1 MTPPVEIILARQ
13 LAGYLAVPVFVV
25 SPEGDLL
32 FYNEP
37 AERILGTRFEETG
50 RMAMEEW
57 ATVFQPTD
65 EQGILLPPE
74 DLPLVATL
82 EKREPAMRSFFIRGL
97 DGELRRIMTVSIPL
111 LAQGKRFLGGMA
123 MFWEVR

>member
-13 LAGYLAVPVFVV
+13 LAGYLAVPIFVV
-25 SPEGDLL
+25 DPDGNLL

-57 ATVFQPTD
+57 TTVFEPAD
-65 EQGILLPPE
+65 EEGSPLPAS

-82 EKREPAMRSFFIRGL
+82 KTHEPAMRSFSIRGL
-97 DGELRRIMTVSIPL
+97 DGQLRRIMTVSIPL
-111 LAQGKRFLGGMA
+111 LAQGKRFVGGMA
-123 MFWEVR
+123 LFWEVK

>member
-65 EQGILLPPE
+65 EQGIPLPPE

>member
-65 EQGILLPPE
+65 EQGIPLPAE

>member
-1 MTPPVEIILARQ
+1 
-13 LAGYLAVPVFVV
+13 
-25 SPEGDLL
+25 
-32 FYNEP
+32 
-37 AERILGTRFEETG
+37 
-50 RMAMEEW
+50 MAMEEW

-65 EQGILLPPE
+65 EQGIPLPAE

>member
-13 LAGYLAVPVFVV
+13 LAGYLAVPIFVV
-25 SPEGDLL
+25 DPDGNLL

-50 RMAMEEW
+50 KMPLDEW
-57 ATVFQPTD
+57 TTVFEPAD
-65 EQGILLPPE
+65 EDGAPLPAK

-82 EKREPAMRSFFIRGL
+82 ETLEPAMRSFYIRGL
-97 DGELRRIMTVSIPL
+97 DGELRRIMTVGIPL
-111 LAQGKRFLGGMA
+111 LAQGKRFVGGMA
-123 MFWEVR
+123 LFWEVK